1 MIAYIENS
9 KNCHTHT
16 HRKNSF
22 SKASGTKPT
31 QTKSIHI
38 FYTDSEHEYIKVKKQ
53 NIIYNHSKENEI
65 LGIYLINTYK
75 NYMLKMIKY

>member
-1 MIAYIENS
+1 MCGRLCEKTKKIYWDIWKICKRRNKISLSASGMIAYIENS

-38 FYTDSEHEYIKVKKQ
+38 FYTDSEHE
-53 NIIYNHSKENEI
+53 
-65 LGIYLINTYK
+65 
-75 NYMLKMIKY
+75 